1 MKIDLD
7 TIMDYCKGD
16 TQTEQARDTMLR
28 AVMAMN
34 VLFRQDPAQRFT
46 MSGAA
51 GRKFFTDGEYVF
63 SLGILICSYNLQ
75 RMVLPSLTV
84 PFFTRASSS
93 PSGGLLLVSLP
104 FKYVYVR
111 LPLSSAD
118 IIGRSTPPTL
128 PLSSPAC
135 LL

>member
-28 AVMAMN
+28 AVMALN

-51 GRKFFTDGEYVF
+51 GRKFFTDEDG
-63 SLGILICSYNLQ
+63 
-75 RMVLPSLTV
+75 T
-84 PFFTRASSS
+84 
-93 PSGGLLLVSLP
+93 
-104 FKYVYVR
+104 
-111 LPLSSAD
+111 PLSNGAILYKGFQQSFRWTSAGFPAVQVC
-118 IIGRSTPPTL
+118 ICT
-128 PLSSPAC
+128 SSIE
-135 LL
+135 LNWHHR